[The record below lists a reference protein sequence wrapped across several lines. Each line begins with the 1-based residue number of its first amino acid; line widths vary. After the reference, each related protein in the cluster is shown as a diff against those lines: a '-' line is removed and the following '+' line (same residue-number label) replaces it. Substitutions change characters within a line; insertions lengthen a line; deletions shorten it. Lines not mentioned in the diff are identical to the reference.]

1 MEQEKPVEQLAK
13 PRRRRWLRTVLLA
26 TAIFVCGALVGGG
39 LTFKVIAS
47 GYKRSFQD
55 PSVLADEI
63 TQRMKRRLHLTDAQ
77 VQRVGKIILEQQMAF
92 QSLRKEFRPRLDD
105 QIEKTRRELAAVLTP
120 EQARKWE
127 KRFAHIQRFWLP
139 PLPGDSRDFSPSP
152 TGK

>member
-26 TAIFVCGALVGGG
+26 TAIFICGALVGGG

-55 PSVLADEI
+55 PAVLAEEI

-77 VQRVGKIILEQQMAF
+77 VQQVGKIILEQQMAF

-105 QIEKTRRELAAVLTP
+105 QIEKTRRELAAVLSP

-139 PLPGDSRDFSPSP
+139 PLPGDSRDFPPSP
-152 TGK
+152 KEK

>member
-1 MEQEKPVEQLAK
+1 MEQENPVEQLAK
-13 PRRRRWLRTVLLA
+13 PRRRWLRTALLA

-47 GYKRSFQD
+47 GYKRSFQE
-55 PSVLADEI
+55 PALLAEEI
-63 TQRMKRRLHLTDAQ
+63 THRMKRRLDLTGDQ
-77 VQRVGKIILEQQMAF
+77 VQQVRRIILEQQMAF

-105 QIEKTRRELAAVLTP
+105 QIERTRQELAAVLTP

-139 PLPGDSRDFSPSP
+139 PLPGDSRDIPSSP
-152 TGK
+152 KEK

>member
-1 MEQEKPVEQLAK
+1 MEQERPADQLAK
-13 PRRRRWLRTVLLA
+13 PRRRWLRTVLLA

-47 GYKRSFQD
+47 GYKRSFQE
-55 PSVLADEI
+55 PALLAEEI
-63 TQRMKRRLHLTDAQ
+63 THRMKRRLDLTGDQ
-77 VQRVGKIILEQQMAF
+77 VQQVRRIILEQQMAF

-105 QIEKTRRELAAVLTP
+105 QIERTRQELAAVLTP

-139 PLPGDSRDFSPSP
+139 PLPGDSRDFPSSP
-152 TGK
+152 KEK